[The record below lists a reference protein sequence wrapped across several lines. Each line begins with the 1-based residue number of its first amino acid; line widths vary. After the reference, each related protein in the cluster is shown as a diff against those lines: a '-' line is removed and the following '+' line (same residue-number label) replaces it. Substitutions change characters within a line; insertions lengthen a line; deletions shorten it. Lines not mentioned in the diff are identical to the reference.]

1 MKTVIATGFAEGQR
15 RDPMHQADWVVL
27 VDGDLAQIA
36 DIEQAARALGVSV
49 VIIVDIMH
57 VLEYSGRQPAWLPRR
72 PPKWPSGSGT
82 NLATPA
88 RGGQVNRAQLTSWV
102 QRPRHERATARAD

>member
-1 MKTVIATGFAEGQR
+1 YTTDGLFGGPQAGGQQLPRWHLLPRPRPAAPKPVGKKLWASLAKSMKTVIATGFAEGQR

-27 VDGDLAQIA
+27 VDGDLSQIA

-57 VLEYSGRQPAWLPRR
+57 VL
-72 PPKWPSGSGT
+72 
-82 NLATPA
+82 
-88 RGGQVNRAQLTSWV
+88 
-102 QRPRHERATARAD
+102 